1 MQPACCIRLGYFSY
15 CNVTLLQ
22 YRDIGP
28 WFWLSKAIA
37 FRCWECLVENVVQF
51 MGMEE
56 GLVLM
61 DMKEYTIVKILLSS
75 KVASL
80 FFWKQIC
87 KYCMWLR
94 WWFSYRLH
102 NLSFFF
108 IRGFAVGIYT
118 TNSAE
123 ACHYVA
129 ENCKANILVVENH
142 KQLQKILQVS
152 NHQ

>member
-75 KVASL
+75 NVASL

-102 NLSFFF
+102 NLSFFSSEGLLWVSTQQILQRLVIMWQRTVRPTF
-108 IRGFAVGIYT
+108 WWWKII
-118 TNSAE
+118 N
-123 ACHYVA
+123 
-129 ENCKANILVVENH
+129 NCK
-142 KQLQKILQVS
+142 KFFK
-152 NHQ
+152 